1 MVHDRQPD
9 APPAGTRLRDAADQ
23 DKPAIA
29 AILRDATRAAY
40 RFMAWPHTDRSF
52 DDFVDDAMTRWDS
65 VRVAENDDGTI
76 IGFLCLEG
84 SLIDQLFV
92 APTHQSL
99 GVGSQLLDDAK
110 NRCPRGLSLHTF
122 QANRSARGFYE
133 KRGFRTIGFGV
144 SEAEGEPDVTYVWP
158 GHG

>member
-1 MVHDRQPD
+1 MVHEAQPD
-9 APPAGTRLRDAADQ
+9 APLAGTRLRDAVVQ
-23 DKPAIA
+23 DRTAIA

-52 DDFVDDAMTRWDS
+52 EAFVDDAMARWDS
-65 VRVAENDDGTI
+65 VRVAATDDGTI
-76 IGFLCLEG
+76 VGFLCLEG
-84 SLIDQLFV
+84 PLIDQLFV
-92 APTHQSL
+92 APQHQKQ

-110 NRCPRGLSLHTF
+110 SHCPKGLSLHTF

-133 KRGFRTIGFGV
+133 KRGFRAIGFGI

>member
-1 MVHDRQPD
+1 MANHAQPD
-9 APPAGTRLRDAADQ
+9 APTAGTRLRDANDADQ
-23 DKPAIA
+23 PAIA
-29 AILRDATRAAY
+29 AILRDATRTAY

-52 DDFVDDAMTRWDS
+52 DAFVGDAMTRWDS
-65 VRVAENDDGTI
+65 VRVAEDADGSV

-92 APTHQSL
+92 APRHQKR
-99 GVGSQLLDDAK
+99 GVGSKLLDDAK
-110 NRCPRGLSLHTF
+110 ARQSKGLSLHTF

-133 KRGFRTIGFGV
+133 KRGFRAVGFGI